1 MYIICGGLKMDR
13 FKIECKYL
21 INFYCIN
28 MNTNDYQ
35 FHPQY
40 HRSMAS
46 IIYLANWWIFLGM
59 MIVVAP
65 IRVVMFIS
73 RQANINDLYITLC
86 WIYIVTKVMGY
97 SSNIVVE
104 DTGYRE
110 KYMELLMKNY
120 SIGYWNREKFI
131 YY

>member
-1 MYIICGGLKMDR
+1 MYIICGGLKMVC

-21 INFYCIN
+21 INFFCIN

-40 HRSMAS
+40 HRPMAT

-65 IRVVMFIS
+65 IRIIMFIS
-73 RQANINDLYITLC
+73 RQANVNDLYITLC

-97 SSNIVVE
+97 SSDIVVE
-104 DTGYRE
+104 DMGRVE
-110 KYMELLMKNY
+110 NNEPLMQNY
-120 SIGYWNREKFI
+120 SIGYWSRQKFV

>member
-1 MYIICGGLKMDR
+1 MYTICGGLRMVR

-21 INFYCIN
+21 INFLCIN

-40 HRSMAS
+40 HRPMAS

-65 IRVVMFIS
+65 IRIIMFIS
-73 RQANINDLYITLC
+73 RQANVNDLYITLC

-97 SSNIVVE
+97 SSDIVVE
-104 DTGYRE
+104 DMGRVDYNQP
-110 KYMELLMKNY
+110 LMKNY

>member
-1 MYIICGGLKMDR
+1 
-13 FKIECKYL
+13 
-21 INFYCIN
+21 
-28 MNTNDYQ
+28 MNPNHYQ

-40 HRSMAS
+40 HRPMAS

-65 IRVVMFIS
+65 IRVVMYIS
-73 RQANINDLYITLC
+73 RQVNANDLYITLC

-97 SSNIVVE
+97 SSDIVVE
-104 DTGYRE
+104 DMGRVE
-110 KYMELLMKNY
+110 NNQPLMNNY
-120 SIGYWNREKFI
+120 SIGYWSRQKFV

>member
-1 MYIICGGLKMDR
+1 MYTICGGLKIVR

-21 INFYCIN
+21 INFLCIN
-28 MNTNDYQ
+28 MNTNNYQ

-40 HRSMAS
+40 HRPMAS

-65 IRVVMFIS
+65 IRIIMFIS
-73 RQANINDLYITLC
+73 RQANVNDLYITLC
-86 WIYIVTKVMGY
+86 WIYIATKVLGY
-97 SSNIVVE
+97 SSDIVVE
-104 DTGYRE
+104 NNHLTTKPFE
-110 KYMELLMKNY
+110 ET
-120 SIGYWNREKFI
+120 FI